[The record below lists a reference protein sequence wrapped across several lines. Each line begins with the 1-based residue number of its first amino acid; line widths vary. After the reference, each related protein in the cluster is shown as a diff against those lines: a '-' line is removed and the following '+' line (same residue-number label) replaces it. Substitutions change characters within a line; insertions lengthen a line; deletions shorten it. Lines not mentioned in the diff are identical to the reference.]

1 MWFLRSDRV
10 YASYSIRT
18 DLPLDN
24 GVYLLDIGAT
34 RQTVEEARR
43 DVQLADLISGP
54 LSTSAESVSMDSMDG
69 ASANTIKKEDLEQLG
84 STTHKIPQQQ
94 ESVWGYCA
102 VAELVLE
109 NKTAYVGTCVFCD
122 VVLTA
127 GPARGSRS
135 SAETDAFMMVS
146 DVLASG
152 ISYAAT
158 NYVMPSPN
166 PAEDIFLPSSTA
178 EAVAAPEEEEMES
191 VEETLEEDVADRDLE
206 IKVDDDVEAPKYDE
220 MSSSQED
227 LVAPIETPTGAS
239 NMAELEAEPPQD
251 SL

>member
-1 MWFLRSDRV
+1 MWFLRTDRV
-10 YASYSIRT
+10 YASYNIRT

-24 GVYLLDIGAT
+24 GVYMLDIGAI

-43 DVQLADLISGP
+43 DAELASGDISNP
-54 LSTSAESVSMDSMDG
+54 PPSTAAESGAGSTDSDFG
-69 ASANTIKKEDLEQLG
+69 NSVKKEDMVELG

-102 VAELVLE
+102 VAELVLQ
-109 NKTAYVGTCVFCD
+109 NRTAYVGVCVYCD
-122 VVLTA
+122 VVLTS

-158 NYVMPSPN
+158 SYVMPSPN
-166 PAEDIFLPSSTA
+166 PAEDIFLTA
-178 EAVAAPEEEEMES
+178 PQETS
-191 VEETLEEDVADRDLE
+191 V
-206 IKVDDDVEAPKYDE
+206 VDDVTVDDFDVKQEDGEDVEAPETTSSYE
-220 MSSSQED
+220 EGGASSQEE
-227 LVAPIETPTGAS
+227 VAPIETPTGDATIGQ
-239 NMAELEAEPPQD
+239 LDD